1 MHRPAARYSRIDG
14 NFYNQAM
21 AMYRYTHLFT
31 SKKKRPMYVHLV
43 LRTFI
48 ELLCCE
54 QFKNLSRFKFNEV
67 DQRVLF
73 IATSDDPKWLKAN
86 LRGVNN
92 DLYFSADLFAG
103 KILSFQKVFVQNL
116 IETSSRW

>member
-1 MHRPAARYSRIDG
+1 MHRPKARYSRIDG

-21 AMYRYTHLFT
+21 AMYRYAHLFT

-48 ELLCCE
+48 EMLCCE
-54 QFKNLSRFKFNEV
+54 PFKNLSRFKFNEV

-103 KILSFQKVFVQNL
+103 KILSFQKVFVQKP
-116 IETSSRW
+116 I

>member
-1 MHRPAARYSRIDG
+1 
-14 NFYNQAM
+14 
-21 AMYRYTHLFT
+21 MYRYTLLFT
-31 SKKKRPMYVHLV
+31 SKEKRPMYVHLV

-48 ELLCCE
+48 EMLCCE

-103 KILSFQKVFVQNL
+103 KILSFFKRFLCRNRFESQPGGIFYLFQKIFCAN
-116 IETSSRW
+116 